1 MGRLRTIHFFV
12 LFAET
17 TVRKIWFVET
27 LPFQDGYG
35 KELRISSLSQTRLRA
50 YEMPF
55 EEYVAE
61 SVCCLKCRWILA
73 GVWSSETIGTILAQ
87 SRQTRRIGVAVKLES
102 ALE

>member
-1 MGRLRTIHFFV
+1 MEGVESIWLLDPLQTWTASVLLPFFV

-35 KELRISSLSQTRLRA
+35 KELRISSLSQTRLRP

-55 EEYVAE
+55 EE
-61 SVCCLKCRWILA
+61 
-73 GVWSSETIGTILAQ
+73 
-87 SRQTRRIGVAVKLES
+87 
-102 ALE
+102 

>member
-27 LPFQDGYG
+27 LPFQDWYG

-55 EEYVAE
+55 EE
-61 SVCCLKCRWILA
+61 
-73 GVWSSETIGTILAQ
+73 
-87 SRQTRRIGVAVKLES
+87 
-102 ALE
+102 

>member
-1 MGRLRTIHFFV
+1 MEGVESIWLLDPLQTWTASVLLTFFV

-35 KELRISSLSQTRLRA
+35 KELRISSLSQTRLRP

-55 EEYVAE
+55 EESVTE
-61 SVCCLKCRWILA
+61 SVYCPKWGA
-73 GVWSSETIGTILAQ
+73 DSGTRMVQ
-87 SRQTRRIGVAVKLES
+87 
-102 ALE
+102 